1 MKIPTALA
9 AVVALSL
16 ATVPAALA
24 SPPDRADGPT
34 IIDVNRYCPP
44 GLLVVNVTQTVVDAA
59 DKGALGNVWAFETY
73 RRRIQI
79 LKTGPNT
86 YCGGLQYSGVF
97 TTNAGPSPG
106 GTGLVGPNVT
116 GMIGGGYRTT
126 NFTATFAPSAP
137 TSGSIGPF
145 DY

>member
-44 GLLVVNVTQTVVDAA
+44 GQLVVNVSQTIVDAA

-73 RRRIQI
+73 RRQIQI

-86 YCGGLQYSGVF
+86 YCGGLQYTGVF
-97 TTNAGPSPG
+97 TTTGPQSPS
-106 GTGLVGPNVT
+106 
-116 GMIGGGYRTT
+116 GGGVV
-126 NFTATFAPSAP
+126 
-137 TSGSIGPF
+137 
-145 DY
+145 